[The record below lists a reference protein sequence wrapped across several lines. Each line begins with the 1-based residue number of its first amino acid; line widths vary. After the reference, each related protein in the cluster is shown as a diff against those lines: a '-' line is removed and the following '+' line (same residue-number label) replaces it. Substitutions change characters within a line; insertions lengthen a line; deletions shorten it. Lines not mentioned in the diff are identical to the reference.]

1 MVLGVVLGKKFRNL
15 LGGHFGWQN
24 GSILLCLWLYQQA
37 REGSTAGFLGFLDLR
52 PKNVSCT
59 RLAVTNHGLTSGTTN
74 RSNPTV
80 FVRSPIFPLN
90 SCYPLGLKLCISRKA
105 IELHTNLPLPVGR
118 GVAQCSDTFATLRF
132 YDKVQ
137 LRATWTATLMK
148 TFIYGGSLYHRDSCC
163 NIYCVQQ
170 ATKITTS

>member
-59 RLAVTNHGLTSGTTN
+59 RLAVTNHALTSGTTN
-74 RSNPTV
+74 RLNPTV
-80 FVRSPIFPLN
+80 FIRSPIFPLN

-105 IELHTNLPLPVGR
+105 IELHTNLPLPVGTTISTTR
-118 GVAQCSDTFATLRF
+118 YYHFANQNGRQPST
-132 YDKVQ
+132 
-137 LRATWTATLMK
+137 TPK
-148 TFIYGGSLYHRDSCC
+148 TTPIP
-163 NIYCVQQ
+163 
-170 ATKITTS
+170 

>member
-37 REGSTAGFLGFLDLR
+37 REGSTARFLGFLDLR

-59 RLAVTNHGLTSGTTN
+59 RLAVTNHALTSELTSYEMGTTN

-80 FVRSPIFPLN
+80 FDRSPIFPLK

-105 IELHTNLPLPVGR
+105 IELHTNLPLPVGTTISTTNTTILPTKMAANLVPHPKPR
-118 GVAQCSDTFATLRF
+118 PFRKCSYT
-132 YDKVQ
+132 
-137 LRATWTATLMK
+137 
-148 TFIYGGSLYHRDSCC
+148 
-163 NIYCVQQ
+163 
-170 ATKITTS
+170 

>member
-1 MVLGVVLGKKFRNL
+1 MYKNIYGTGVVLGVVLGKKFRNL

-37 REGSTAGFLGFLDLR
+37 RKGSTAGFLGFLDLR

-59 RLAVTNHGLTSGTTN
+59 RLADTNHALTSYEMGTT
-74 RSNPTV
+74 NPTV

-105 IELHTNLPLPVGR
+105 IELHTNLPLPVGTTISQSSQPFGR
-118 GVAQCSDTFATLRF
+118 KMSEIWCDKEWGIIGMLMSRLR
-132 YDKVQ
+132 
-137 LRATWTATLMK
+137 L
-148 TFIYGGSLYHRDSCC
+148 SL
-163 NIYCVQQ
+163 N
-170 ATKITTS
+170 